1 MRIFIFITVFA
12 VMVQYSFIGYAH
24 AAERLINKS
33 KSLFLTNIYHEGITK
48 YDVQKNPLDPPPE
61 PYFEQ
66 IKFLK
71 QAPADSLTQRI
82 DRLIHGTKIDI
93 PPEYDHYG
101 HEIRRY
107 MSDLLTPADLNDP
120 EKLAQKIANVKKA
133 RIILEYWRKSISEE
147 QKAIEEIIQNKN
159 VSPSTITS
167 FRFNSGS
174 VDQFIS
180 DAYMWVDRNLEFLEF
195 LQENQG
201 EYYVQYPY
209 YQVDDSV
216 VRANFE
222 KKFNNRRKGLERIIQ
237 YSPFRSMIY

>member
-1 MRIFIFITVFA
+1 MRIFIFITLFSTLA
-12 VMVQYSFIGYAH
+12 QYAFIGDAH
-24 AAERLINKS
+24 ATDRIIDKS
-33 KSLFLTNIYHEGITK
+33 QALFLTNIYHQGISK
-48 YDVQKNPLDPPPE
+48 YEVEEKSLDPPPE

-71 QAPADSLTQRI
+71 QPPADSLTQRV
-82 DRLIHGTKIDI
+82 DRLIHGIKIDI

-107 MSDLLTPADLNDP
+107 MSDLLSPADLNDP
-120 EKLAQKIANVKKA
+120 EKLVQKITNVKKA
-133 RIILEYWRKSISEE
+133 RIILEYWRKSIGEE
-147 QKAIEEIIQNKN
+147 QKAIEEIIENEN
-159 VSPSTITS
+159 VSSSTITS

-174 VDQFIS
+174 ADQFIS
-180 DAYMWVDRNLEFLEF
+180 DAYMWIDRNLEFLEF

-209 YQVDDSV
+209 YQVDDFI
-216 VRANFE
+216 VREQFE
-222 KKFNNRRKGLERIIQ
+222 KEFNNRRKGLKRIIQ